1 MKKNYILAMILSVV
15 VFGGFYF
22 YQEKFVNPKLEA
34 QRLEAEKK
42 AEEEKQAAAV
52 VENESEAEIK
62 EVESSEEEV
71 IEQVEEKFE
80 ITTEK
85 LKVSFTNKGGDIT
98 SIELI
103 DHKDNKT
110 KSFVQMAENVSD
122 KNRAF
127 SLAFGANNA
136 DAIDDYFIVKQF
148 PKDEKGI
155 TKIAFAKKYKEF
167 TLVKQYS
174 FLENEYAFKLDVII
188 DGQDEFK
195 GLSFDGIEGTKV
207 AYTLRSSPQIGPLYD
222 PKVDRYENRTFL
234 AHDGKKFKKV
244 QLSDKQYKKYGKE
257 ISWAGIGG
265 KYFCELIYAP
275 NYENIQ
281 DVWYSTPKTNF
292 ALSNAQIF
300 VERKAVTEKRT
311 NDVYYVYVGP
321 RNENDLKVYSIADQN
336 GWKLKDTKIIDALQ
350 SSTFLPW
357 LVNFFKWVLQ
367 TIYKFVPNWGVAIII
382 MTVLLKIVLFP
393 LTLKSSMG
401 TLKMQEIQP
410 RMNAIQTKYKDNPQ
424 KLQEETAKLYKE
436 TGYNPMSGCLP
447 LVFQMMALI
456 AVFNLFNNYF
466 EFRGAGFIKGWI
478 DDLSSGDCILTWN
491 TDLPFVGNC
500 LRILPIIYLFS
511 QLFYGKITQ
520 MGGAGAGAA
529 ANPGTMKFMTY
540 GLPILFSFMFYNAP
554 SGLLLFWTISNL
566 IQMVQQLVINK
577 VMAKKKAEANP
588 EIKKFPKKGK
598 RR

>member
-1 MKKNYILAMILSVV
+1 MKKNYVLAMVLSFVV
-15 VFGGFYF
+15 LCAYI
-22 YQEKFVNPKLEA
+22 FVQRKLIDPKI
-34 QRLEAEKK
+34 QT
-42 AEEEKQAAAV
+42 QPV
-52 VENESEAEIK
+52 QESEKVEQPVEVNEIST
-62 EVESSEEEV
+62 EEDNAQITASEEETEV
-71 IEQVEEKFE
+71 VEVKEE
-80 ITTEK
+80 TVELTTEK
-85 LKVSFTNKGGDIT
+85 LHVTFTNRGGDVT

-110 KSFVQMAENVSD
+110 KSFVQMAENVSSN
-122 KNRAF
+122 NRAF
-127 SLAFGANNA
+127 SVSFGSNEK
-136 DAIDDYFIVKQF
+136 DIIDDYFIVKQF

-155 TKIAFAKKYKEF
+155 TRIAFAKKYKDF

-174 FLENEYAFKLDVII
+174 FIDNEYAFKLDVII
-188 DGQDEFK
+188 EGNDGFK
-195 GLSFDGIEGTKV
+195 GLSFDGKEGTKV
-207 AYTLRSSPQIGPLYD
+207 AYTLRSSPQIGPFYD
-222 PKVDRYENRTFL
+222 PKFDRYENRTFL
-234 AHDGKKFKKV
+234 AHDGKKFKKI
-244 QLSDKQYKKYGKE
+244 QLADKQYKKYGKE
-257 ISWAGIGG
+257 VSWAGIGG

-281 DVWYSTPKTNF
+281 DVWYATPKTNF

-300 VERKAVTEKRT
+300 IERKAVTEKRT
-311 NDVYYVYVGP
+311 SDVYYVYVGP
-321 RNENDLKVYSIADQN
+321 RNEDDLKVYSVADQN

-410 RMNAIQTKYKDNPQ
+410 RMNAIQSKYKDNPQ
-424 KLQEETAKLYKE
+424 RLQEETAKLYKE
-436 TGYNPMSGCLP
+436 TGYNPMAGCLP
-447 LVFQMMALI
+447 LIFQMMALI

-491 TDLPFVGNC
+491 ANLPFVGNC